1 MPILYSLTSRISKSF
16 SINTKEIDI
25 NNSLSKTEG
34 KSKLRKS
41 KYASLVSTKIINVGS
56 YKIYNQLNELSFED
70 IEHRHI
76 RC

>member
-25 NNSLSKTEG
+25 NNSLSKTED

-41 KYASLVSTKIINVGS
+41 KYASLGSTKIINVGS
-56 YKIYNQLNELSFED
+56 YKIYNKLNELSFED
-70 IEHRHI
+70 IEHHI
-76 RC
+76 